1 MFCMSCHVEMN
12 VDAVSRVTV
21 SRVAHRLP
29 RQIES
34 NRGVHRE
41 VFANISP
48 ALANKPSLFSDEYV
62 EEGARKASQCCRR
75 RRPSSE
81 TTQRSRTAG
90 REKARGGHGRGRNR

>member
-48 ALANKPSLFSDEYV
+48 ALANKPFSV
-62 EEGARKASQCCRR
+62 L
-75 RRPSSE
+75 
-81 TTQRSRTAG
+81 
-90 REKARGGHGRGRNR
+90 